1 MHNDKV
7 HTSPPE
13 MRPIFLVEYRADQKS
28 ISGRIDSV
36 VTVLQS
42 LKYSSYQSKA

>member
-1 MHNDKV
+1 MSSAKI

-13 MRPIFLVEYRADQKS
+13 MRPISLVEYRADQKA

-36 VTVLQS
+36 LTVLQS